1 MTTHLAEKA
10 EVYLHRL
17 CNDIP
22 SRHTGSAGN
31 RVATKLFATT
41 VAGFGFAVETPP
53 FDCIDWVENG
63 ADLTVAGAA
72 FQVNVSP
79 FTLGCEALAPLVVIS
94 TVAELEAADIAGK
107 IVLLRG
113 EIAKGQLMPKNF
125 PFYNPDEHK
134 HIIHLLETKKPQ
146 AIVAATA
153 RDPDMVGSG
162 VYPFPL
168 IEDGDFA
175 VPSVYMTD
183 EEGERLAACAGR
195 EAALTIRAQR
205 IPATGCNVI
214 ARKGG
219 DSGQRRIVLFAHI
232 DARLGTPGAS
242 DNASGVVVL
251 LLLAELLADYAG
263 DLGIEV
269 VAMNGEDY
277 FSNPGEQQWLAH
289 NAGRFG
295 DILLGINVD
304 DVGYRKG
311 RVAYSLYDC
320 PTEIDDAVREVFA
333 GHPGLVEGP
342 PWYQG
347 DHGILLLNQVP
358 AVALTAEELAELM
371 AEITHTPRDTVEIV
385 DPARLVEVAQALYNL
400 LQRLAHPAWLGQAHS
415 GGPPGCCAKTG
426 QSEL

>member
-1 MTTHLAEKA
+1 MTTTQLVEKA
-10 EVYLHRL
+10 GTYLRRF
-17 CNDIP
+17 CVDVP

-31 RVATKLFATT
+31 RTATDFFAAT
-41 VAGFGFAVETPP
+41 VAAFGCVVETPP
-53 FDCIDWVENG
+53 FDCIDWVESG
-63 ADLTVAGAA
+63 ADLLVEGAP
-72 FQVNVSP
+72 FQAAVSP
-79 FTLGCEALAPLVVIS
+79 FSLGCEVRAPLLVIS

-113 EIAKGQLMPKNF
+113 EIAQGQLMPKNF

-134 HIIHLLETKKPQ
+134 RIIHLLETKKPQ

-183 EEGERLAACAGR
+183 EEGERLAGYAGR
-195 EAALTIRAQR
+195 EATLAIRAQR
-205 IPATGCNVI
+205 IPATGCNVV
-214 ARKGG
+214 ARKAG
-219 DSGQRRIVLFAHI
+219 SGPRRIVLFAHI

-242 DNASGVVVL
+242 DNASGTVVL

-263 DLGIEV
+263 QAGVEI

-320 PTEIDDAVREVFA
+320 PAEIDGAVRAAFA
-333 GHPGLVEGP
+333 GYPGLVEGP
-342 PWYQG
+342 LWYQG
-347 DHGILLLNQVP
+347 DHSILLINQAP
-358 AVALTAEELAELM
+358 AVALTSEELAELM

-385 DPARLVEVAQALYNL
+385 DPAKLVDVALALYNL
-400 LQRLAHPAWLGQAHS
+400 LQRL
-415 GGPPGCCAKTG
+415 
-426 QSEL
+426 SEDFGSRSKASQRP

>member
-1 MTTHLAEKA
+1 MTTQLAAKA
-10 EVYLHRL
+10 EVYLRRL
-17 CNDIP
+17 CVDITA
-22 SRHTGSAGN
+22 RHTGSAGN
-31 RVATKLFATT
+31 RAATDLFALT
-41 VAGFGFAVETPP
+41 AAAFGFAVETPP

-63 ADLTVAGAA
+63 ADLAVEDAV
-72 FQVNVSP
+72 FQVKVSP
-79 FTLGCEALAPLVVIS
+79 FTLGCAACAPLVVVS

-134 HIIHLLETKKPQ
+134 HIIHLLESRSPL
-146 AIVAATA
+146 AIVAATE

-183 EEGERLAACAGR
+183 VEGERLAACAGR
-195 EAALTIRAQR
+195 EATLTIRAQR
-205 IPATGCNVI
+205 IPATGCNVV

-219 DSGQRRIVLFAHI
+219 SGPGRIVLFAHI

-242 DNASGVVVL
+242 DNASGTVVTL
-251 LLLAELLADYAG
+251 LLTELLADYAG
-263 DLGIEV
+263 DRGIEI

-320 PTEIDDAVREVFA
+320 PAEIDHAVREVFA
-333 GHPGLVEGP
+333 AYPGLVEGP

-347 DHGILLLNQVP
+347 DHSILLINQAP
-358 AVALTAEELAELM
+358 AVALTSEELAELM
-371 AEITHTPRDTVEIV
+371 AEITHTPKDTVEIV
-385 DPARLVEVAQALYNL
+385 DPAKLVEVAFALYNL
-400 LQRLAHPAWLGQAHS
+400 VQRLGQF
-415 GGPPGCCAKTG
+415 P
-426 QSEL
+426 

>member
-10 EVYLHRL
+10 GVYLHRL
-17 CNDIP
+17 CVDITA
-22 SRHTGSAGN
+22 RHTGSAGN
-31 RVATKLFATT
+31 RAATDLFATT
-41 VAGFGFAVETPP
+41 VAAFGFAVETPP
-53 FDCIDWVENG
+53 FDCIDWVESG
-63 ADLTVAGAA
+63 ADLAVDGAA
-72 FQVNVSP
+72 FQVKVSP
-79 FTLGCEALAPLVVIS
+79 FTLRCAARAPLMVVS
-94 TVAELEAADIAGK
+94 TVAELEAAGIAGK

-113 EIAKGQLMPKNF
+113 EIAQGQLMPKNF

-134 HIIHLLETKKPQ
+134 HIIHLLETGGLQ

-183 EEGERLAACAGR
+183 EEGERLAGYAGR
-195 EAALTIRAQR
+195 EATLAIRAQR
-205 IPATGCNVI
+205 IPATGCNVV
-214 ARKGG
+214 ARKVG
-219 DSGQRRIVLFAHI
+219 SGPGRIVLFAHI

-242 DNASGVVVL
+242 DNASGTVVL

-263 DLGIEV
+263 DLAIEI

-311 RVAYSLYDC
+311 RAAYSLYDC
-320 PTEIDDAVREVFA
+320 PAEIDDAVRTVFA
-333 GHPGLVEGP
+333 GYPGLVEGP

-347 DHGILLLNQVP
+347 DHSILLLNQVP

-371 AEITHTPRDTVEIV
+371 AEITHTPNDTVDIV
-385 DPARLVEVAQALYNL
+385 DPARLAEVALALYNL
-400 LQRLAHPAWLGQAHS
+400 LQNLHQLP
-415 GGPPGCCAKTG
+415 
-426 QSEL
+426 

>member
-1 MTTHLAEKA
+1 MTTQLAEKA
-10 EVYLHRL
+10 EDYLHRL
-17 CNDIP
+17 CVDITA
-22 SRHTGSAGN
+22 RHTGSAGN
-31 RVATKLFATT
+31 RAATDFFAAT
-41 VAGFGFAVETPP
+41 VAAFGFAVETPP
-53 FDCIDWVENG
+53 FDCIDWVESG
-63 ADLTVAGAA
+63 ADLAVGDAV
-72 FQVNVSP
+72 FQVKVSP
-79 FTLGCEALAPLVVIS
+79 FTLGGAARAPLMVVS
-94 TVAELEAADIAGK
+94 TVAELEAAGIAGK

-113 EIAKGQLMPKNF
+113 EIAQGQLMPKNF

-134 HIIHLLETKKPQ
+134 HIIHLLETRGPQ

-183 EEGERLAACAGR
+183 EEGERLAGYAGR
-195 EAALTIRAQR
+195 EAVLTIRAQR

-214 ARKGG
+214 ARKVG
-219 DSGQRRIVLFAHI
+219 SGPGRIVLFAHI

-242 DNASGVVVL
+242 DNASGTVVL
-251 LLLAELLADYAG
+251 LLLAELLAGYTG
-263 DLGIEV
+263 QVGIEI

-320 PTEIDDAVREVFA
+320 PAEIDDAVRAVFA
-333 GHPGLVEGP
+333 RYPGLVEGP
-342 PWYQG
+342 LWYQG
-347 DHGILLLNQVP
+347 DHSILLINQVP
-358 AVALTAEELAELM
+358 ALALTSEELAELM

-385 DPARLVEVAQALYNL
+385 DPARLAEVALALYNL
-400 LQRLAHPAWLGQAHS
+400 LQRL
-415 GGPPGCCAKTG
+415 
-426 QSEL
+426 SEDLESRRRT

>member
-1 MTTHLAEKA
+1 MTQTNLADKA
-10 EVYLHRL
+10 EAHLRRL
-17 CNDIP
+17 CVDITA
-22 SRHTGSAGN
+22 RHTGSAGN
-31 RVATKLFATT
+31 RSATDFFAAT
-41 VAGFGFAVETPP
+41 VTAFGFAVETPP
-53 FDCIDWVENG
+53 FDCIDWVESG
-63 ADLTVAGAA
+63 ADLTVGDAA
-72 FQVNVSP
+72 FQVKVSP
-79 FTLGCEALAPLVVIS
+79 FTLGCAARAPLAVVS

-113 EIAKGQLMPKNF
+113 EIAQGQLMPKNF

-134 HIIHLLETKKPQ
+134 HIIHLLETRGPQ

-183 EEGERLAACAGR
+183 EEGERLAGYAGR
-195 EAALTIRAQR
+195 EATLAIRAQR
-205 IPATGCNVI
+205 IPATGYNVV

-219 DSGQRRIVLFAHI
+219 SGQRRIVLFAHI

-242 DNASGVVVL
+242 DNASGTVVL
-251 LLLAELLADYAG
+251 LLLAELLEDYAG

-311 RVAYSLYDC
+311 RAAYSLYDC
-320 PTEIDDAVREVFA
+320 SAEIDDAVREVFA
-333 GHPGLVEGP
+333 GYPGLVEGP

-347 DHGILLLNQVP
+347 DHSILLLNQVP

-400 LQRLAHPAWLGQAHS
+400 LQHL
-415 GGPPGCCAKTG
+415 
-426 QSEL
+426 SEVCRNPQLEKRTP

>member
-1 MTTHLAEKA
+1 MTPTDLVGKA
-10 EVYLHRL
+10 EAHLRRL
-17 CNDIP
+17 CVDITA
-22 SRHTGSAGN
+22 RHTGSAGN
-31 RVATKLFATT
+31 RAATDLFATT
-41 VAGFGFAVETPP
+41 VAAYGFAVETPP
-53 FDCIDWVENG
+53 FDCIDWVESG
-63 ADLTVAGAA
+63 ADLAVEDVA
-72 FQVNVSP
+72 FQVKVSP
-79 FTLGCEALAPLVVIS
+79 FTLGCEARAPLVVVS
-94 TVAELEAADIAGK
+94 TVAEMEAADIAGK

-113 EIAKGQLMPKNF
+113 EIAQGQLMPKNF

-134 HIIHLLETKKPQ
+134 HIIHLLETRGPQ

-195 EAALTIRAQR
+195 EATLTIRAQR
-205 IPATGCNVI
+205 IPATGCNVV

-219 DSGQRRIVLFAHI
+219 DQGRVVLFAHI

-242 DNASGVVVL
+242 DNASGTVVM

-263 DLGIEV
+263 QVGIEI

-289 NAGRFG
+289 NAGRFD

-311 RVAYSLYDC
+311 RAAYSLYDC
-320 PTEIDDAVREVFA
+320 PAEIDGAIRAAFA
-333 GHPGLVEGP
+333 GYPGLVEGP
-342 PWYQG
+342 SWYQG
-347 DHGILLLNQVP
+347 DHSILLLNQVP

-371 AEITHTPRDTVEIV
+371 AEITHTPRDNVDIV

-400 LQRLAHPAWLGQAHS
+400 LQRLANPAWLGQAHS
-415 GGPPGCCAKTG
+415 GGPPGYCAKTG
-426 QSEL
+426 QSEQ